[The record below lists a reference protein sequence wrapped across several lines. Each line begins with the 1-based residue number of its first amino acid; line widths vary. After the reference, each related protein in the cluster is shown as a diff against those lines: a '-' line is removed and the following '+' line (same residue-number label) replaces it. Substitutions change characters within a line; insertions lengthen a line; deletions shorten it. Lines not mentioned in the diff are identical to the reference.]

1 MKTKLCL
8 ATLLMLS
15 LYGCNDLSQQV
26 EVRIEPDFY
35 ANPWTNEIQDRSL
48 VVVTSLTDE
57 PIEIQ
62 SISINRGSCQNQMIS
77 GTKKLTR
84 YGSYTKFLLP
94 NCDISMVKEAQ
105 LKLNHNDYIYNF

>member
-1 MKTKLCL
+1 MKIKLSL
-8 ATLLMLS
+8 TSLLILS

-35 ANPWTNEIQDRSL
+35 ANPWTNEIQDRSHI
-48 VVVTSLTDE
+48 VVTSLTDE

-62 SISINRGSCQNQMIS
+62 NISINRGSCQSQMVS
-77 GTKKLTR
+77 GTSKLIR
-84 YGSYTKFLLP
+84 YGSYTKFLVP

-105 LKLNHNDYIYNF
+105 LKFNNTEYVYNF